1 MPKAVQ
7 IPTEIC
13 AGDKSSPARK
23 IPAVA
28 LCCDAW
34 DTAFQTAYARDKMEH
49 FARKAGDKAYRDAMP
64 PLSGYQCI
72 CDFIACVA
80 HGLAIGAIE
89 DATAGRLL
97 YAARAAHSILRNQP
111 KTKPQTAPPSAM

>member
-1 MPKAVQ
+1 MSKT
-7 IPTEIC
+7 IPNPAEIC

-34 DTAFQTAYARDKMEH
+34 DTAFQVSYARDKMEH
-49 FARKAGDKAYRDAMP
+49 FARKSSNKAYRDAMP
-64 PLSGYQCI
+64 PLSGYQSI

-89 DATAGRLL
+89 DATASRLL

-111 KTKPQTAPPSAM
+111 KTKPQAGPPPAM